1 MPSRRFKPFSNKQTL
16 GISLGQANTAGHTKK
31 NVQYS
36 IMYIGYAVGTYSNTI
51 KTPIGQY
58 PTVAYINNTNNIHV
72 GNLIGPQT
80 FRANQ
85 APEYTTGFAAML
97 ICYCICIG
105 LMALYW
111 ALAAVLN
118 TQRETSSMTAATPN
132 YASDGDSLAESP
144 FSDMT
149 DFEQREFKY
158 TT

>member
-1 MPSRRFKPFSNKQTL
+1 MNCLDSWSLTIT

-36 IMYIGYAVGTYSNTI
+36 IMYIGYAIGKYQLATI
-51 KTPIGQY
+51 Q
-58 PTVAYINNTNNIHV
+58 NIHV
-72 GNLIGPQT
+72 VTYINMPKLITGNLIGPQT

-118 TQRETSSMTAATPN
+118 TRRETTLSSTATNTN
-132 YASDGDSLAESP
+132 YYSSDGDSLAESP

-149 DFEQREFKY
+149 DFEQKEFKY

>member
-1 MPSRRFKPFSNKQTL
+1 
-16 GISLGQANTAGHTKK
+16 
-31 NVQYS
+31 VQRELLL
-36 IMYIGYAVGTYSNTI
+36 IIT
-51 KTPIGQY
+51 
-58 PTVAYINNTNNIHV
+58 

-111 ALAAVLN
+111 ALAVVLN
-118 TQRETSSMTAATPN
+118 TQRETSSTTTTEATLTPN
-132 YASDGDSLAESP
+132 YISDGDSLAESP
-144 FSDMT
+144 FADMT